1 MISTRSF
8 ILNKIPSRLL
18 KKHLLNLLDSIMNWK
33 QLLLGFPFLHRAFQ
47 SYLGYPLNL
56 RSPQTFN
63 EQIQV
68 KKLTNRDRLLVQTS
82 DKLLARQYV
91 KQVLGEEEG
100 EKILIPLYFVTDDE
114 RKIPFENLPEEYFLK
129 ANHFSGGNLLVQKDT
144 DRQFILQKAERWLL
158 NSYGQYFHEWA
169 YRDIPRKL
177 LGEKVL
183 RDQDGKIPM
192 DIKFYCFHGKAK
204 MVVFIL
210 DRFGEKKRIT
220 TDIDL
225 NPIVGGKTRADIV
238 LSSAPEIKVFPK
250 LVEVAE
256 ELSKEFEH
264 VRMDFYCIDEQ
275 IYFGEFTHYCASGL
289 TPFDDYRVDWALGQ
303 FWKEENK
310 DKSLL
315 EMLEEFDSGNH
326 QNPVRKPIKLEIAV

>member
-18 KKHLLNLLDSIMNWK
+18 KKHLLNFLDSIINWK
-33 QLLLGFPFLHRAFQ
+33 QMLLAYPFLHSAFQ

-56 RSPQTFN
+56 KRPQTFN

-114 RKIPFENLPEEYFLK
+114 RKIPFEKLPEEYFFK

-144 DRQFILQKAERWLL
+144 NRQSLLQKAEHWLL
-158 NSYGQYFHEWA
+158 NSYGQHFHEWA
-169 YRDIPRKL
+169 YRDIPRRL
-177 LGEKVL
+177 LCEKVL
-183 RDQDGKIPM
+183 RDQNGKIPM

-204 MVVFIL
+204 MVIFIL

-220 TDIDL
+220 THIDL
-225 NPIVGGKTRADIV
+225 NPIAGGKTRNEIV
-238 LSSAPEIKVFPK
+238 YLKV
-250 LVEVAE
+250 L
-256 ELSKEFEH
+256 
-264 VRMDFYCIDEQ
+264 
-275 IYFGEFTHYCASGL
+275 
-289 TPFDDYRVDWALGQ
+289 
-303 FWKEENK
+303 
-310 DKSLL
+310 
-315 EMLEEFDSGNH
+315 
-326 QNPVRKPIKLEIAV
+326 RK